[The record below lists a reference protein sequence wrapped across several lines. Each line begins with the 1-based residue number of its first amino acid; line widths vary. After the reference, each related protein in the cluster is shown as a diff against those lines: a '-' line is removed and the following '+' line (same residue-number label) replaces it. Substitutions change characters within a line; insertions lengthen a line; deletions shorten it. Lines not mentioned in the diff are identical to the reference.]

1 MAVPILDLTALH
13 APLAD
18 QMRDAFN
25 TILNTSQF
33 VLGQYAADFE
43 SALAAAC
50 ECKHAIGVSSGTD
63 ALIVALMALG
73 IKAGDEVITSP
84 FTFFATG
91 GSIARVG
98 ATPIFVDIDPVTM
111 NLNPDLIEDAI
122 TPQTQAIMP
131 VHIFGLPAGMDKI
144 KVIAKKHKLA
154 VIEDNAQSISAKIGD
169 KQIGAMGDIGCLSFY
184 PTKNL
189 SACGDAGACL
199 TNNDALAEKITSL
212 RLHGQIGTYQHKLI
226 GGNFRIDALQA
237 ALLSIKLPQ
246 LPMWTEARRR
256 NAALYGQK
264 LADLGDAITLPVEPT
279 GYTHVYHQYTIRV
292 ATAKRD
298 GLTAALKENGIGFG
312 VFYPTPLHQQECFK
326 YLNQDQERLPVS
338 EQVAKRVISLPIHPM
353 LTEEQIDEVV
363 GVIKGYLQS

>member
-1 MAVPILDLTALH
+1 MSVPILDLTALH

-25 TILNTSQF
+25 DILSTSQF
-33 VLGQYAADFE
+33 VLGKYATDFE
-43 SALAAAC
+43 TALAQAC

-63 ALIVALMALG
+63 ALIVALMAYD
-73 IKAGDEVITSP
+73 IQAGDEVITSP

-111 NLNPDLIEDAI
+111 NLDSNLIQEAI
-122 TPQTQAIMP
+122 TPNTKAIMP
-131 VHIFGLPAGMDKI
+131 VHIFGHPANMDRI
-144 KVIAKKHKLA
+144 NAIAKKHNLA
-154 VIEDNAQSISAKIGD
+154 VIEDNAQSIGSKIGS

-199 TNNDALAEKITSL
+199 TNDDALAQKITSL

-237 ALLSIKLPQ
+237 ALLSIKLPH
-246 LPMWTEARRR
+246 LPEWNQARRR
-256 NAALYGQK
+256 NAVMYNQR
-264 LADLGDAITLPVEPT
+264 LADLPITLPVELE

-292 ATAKRD
+292 DHDKRD
-298 GLTAALKENGIGFG
+298 GLTTALKENGIGFG
-312 VFYPTPLHQQECFK
+312 VFYPAPLHQQECFK
-326 YLNQDQERLPVS
+326 YLNQDQGRLPLS
-338 EQVAKRVISLPIHPM
+338 EKAAKRVISLPIHPM
-353 LTEEQIDEVV
+353 LKESQIDEVCS
-363 GVIKGYLQS
+363 VIKEYLKS

>member
-1 MAVPILDLTALH
+1 MAVSILDLTALH

-25 TILNTSQF
+25 DILTTSQF
-33 VLGQYAADFE
+33 VLGKYASDFE
-43 SALAAAC
+43 AALAAFC

-63 ALIVALMALG
+63 ALIVALMAFD

-111 NLNPDLIEDAI
+111 NLDPAKIEEAI
-122 TPQTQAIMP
+122 TPNTKAIMP
-131 VHIFGLPAGMDKI
+131 VHIFGLPADMHAI
-144 KVIAKKHKLA
+144 NAIAKKHNLA
-154 VIEDNAQSISAKIGD
+154 VIEDNAQSISGKIGNE
-169 KQIGAMGDIGCLSFY
+169 QIGAMGDIGCLSFY

-189 SACGDAGACL
+189 SACGDAGAVL
-199 TNNDALAEKITSL
+199 TNDDALAEKLTSL

-237 ALLSIKLPQ
+237 AMLSIKLPH
-246 LPMWTEARRR
+246 LPAWTEARRR
-256 NAALYGQK
+256 NAALYADK
-264 LADLGDAITLPVEPT
+264 LAGLPITLPVEPD

-292 ATAKRD
+292 DKDKRD
-298 GLTAALKENGIGFG
+298 GLTAHLKANGIGFG

-326 YLNQDQERLPVS
+326 YLNQDQGRLPIS
-338 EQVAKRVISLPIHPM
+338 EEAAKRVISLPIHPM
-353 LTEEQIDEVV
+353 LTEAQIDEVAC
-363 GVIKGYLQS
+363 VIKGYLQS

>member
-1 MAVPILDLTALH
+1 MSVPILDLTALH

-25 TILNTSQF
+25 DILTTSQF
-33 VLGQYAADFE
+33 VLGKHAADFE
-43 SALAAAC
+43 AALAKAC

-63 ALIVALMALG
+63 ALIVALMAYD

-98 ATPIFVDIDPVTM
+98 ATPIFVDIDSVTM
-111 NLNPDLIEDAI
+111 NLDSALIEEAI
-122 TPQTQAIMP
+122 TPNTKAIMP
-131 VHIFGLPAGMDKI
+131 VHIFGHPANMDRI
-144 KVIAKKHKLA
+144 NAIAKKHNLA
-154 VIEDNAQSISAKIGD
+154 VIEDNAQSIYSKIGD
-169 KQIGAMGDIGCLSFY
+169 KQVGAIGDVGCLSFY

-199 TNNDALAEKITSL
+199 TNDDALAEKITSL

-237 ALLSIKLPQ
+237 ALLHIKLPH
-246 LPMWTEARRR
+246 LPAWTQARRN
-256 NAALYGQK
+256 NAALYNEK
-264 LADLGDAITLPVEPT
+264 LAGLPITLPVELD

-292 ATAKRD
+292 DKDKRD
-298 GLTAALKENGIGFG
+298 GLTAALKANGIGFG

-326 YLNQDQERLPVS
+326 YLNQDQGRLPHS
-338 EQVAKRVISLPIHPM
+338 EDAAKRVISLPIHPT
-353 LTEEQIDEVV
+353 LTEAQIDEVC